1 MQNFEN
7 LNIPIWLQKIL
18 DQLSI
23 TTPTPIQSSGLP
35 VTLKGDNLLANAMTG
50 TGKTMLYL
58 LPIMSSLYK
67 NPTGVHSLIISPS
80 RELARSLEEQF
91 SIFANKI
98 NCRVSVITGGQPVLA
113 QMDQLN
119 NIPHIVICT
128 PGRMADLIVRNPQGL
143 KFFKNLKMLVLDEF
157 DRLIDPTLL
166 FFVQQIMK
174 YFFDVDKTSKKSNIS

>member
-1 MQNFEN
+1 MNNFQSN
-7 LNIPIWLQKIL
+7 NIPTWLQTTL
-18 DQLSI
+18 SQLAI

-35 VTLKGDNLLANAMTG
+35 ITLSGQNLLANAMTG
-50 TGKTMLYL
+50 TGKTLLYL

-67 NPTGVHSLIISPS
+67 NPIGVHSLIISPS

-98 NCRVSVITGGQPVLA
+98 NVRVCVITGGQPVLS
-113 QMDQLN
+113 QIDKLDE
-119 NIPHIVICT
+119 IPHIVICT

-166 FFVQQIMK
+166 FFVQQILK
-174 YFFDVDKTSKKSNIS
+174 YFFDVDSESKV